1 LEKKVKEIELTWAT
15 VDTDDEEEMT
25 RFEEQEL
32 QKAGE
37 RIKKAAQELQDLGI
51 VDEKGRRV
59 KKSFPPTCSP
69 GPMPT
74 SSFADS
80 VEFAPG
86 DDVTP

>member
-1 LEKKVKEIELTWAT
+1 MELTWAT

-59 KKSFPPTCSP
+59 KKELPPDMQP
-69 GPMPT
+69 GSRRRRLALKSLLNSLPET
-74 SSFADS
+74 TF
-80 VEFAPG
+80 
-86 DDVTP
+86 TP

>member
-1 LEKKVKEIELTWAT
+1 MEKKVKEIELTWAT

-59 KKSFPPTCSP
+59 KKELPPDMQP
-69 GPMPT
+69 G
-74 SSFADS
+74 SDAD
-80 VEFAPG
+80 V
-86 DDVTP
+86 